1 MTRDER
7 LRFETAARALQGELR
22 RAARRLAGPV
32 RADDLVQ
39 ETLLRALVAWHRVEP
54 DRNPRPWMHAILR
67 NTCADDRRRAYRE
80 ELTGDEPRDPRRHDP
95 AAAIDLRRALEQL
108 PPALRETLL
117 AVDGEG
123 LLYREAAE
131 RAGTPIGT
139 VMSRVARARHR
150 AQKLLAA

>member
-1 MTRDER
+1 MTRDDR
-7 LRFETAARALQGELR
+7 LRFETTARALQGELR

-67 NTCADDRRRAYRE
+67 NACADEHRRARRE
-80 ELTGDEPRDPRRHDP
+80 ELVADEPNDPRRADP
-95 AAAIDLRRALEQL
+95 TTAIDLRRALEQL

-131 RAGTPIGT
+131 RTGTPIGT
-139 VMSRVARARHR
+139 VMSRLARARER
-150 AQKLLAA
+150 VAALLAA

>member
-1 MTRDER
+1 MTRDDR
-7 LRFETAARALQGELR
+7 LRFETAVRALHGELR

-67 NTCADDRRRAYRE
+67 NACADEYRRSRRE
-80 ELTGDEPRDPRRHDP
+80 ELCADEPHDPKRHDP
-95 AAAIDLRRALEQL
+95 ATAIDLRRALDKL
-108 PPALRETLL
+108 PANLRETLV

-131 RAGTPIGT
+131 RTGTPIGT
-139 VMSRVARARHR
+139 VMSRLARARER
-150 AQKLLAA
+150 VAALLAA